1 VHDEIEPSEPLERE
15 PNEVTCALGPPQVAI
30 RAACGEDAEPVGFEF
45 RCDRAADPAG
55 PSGNQGPFV
64 SAR

>member
-1 VHDEIEPSEPLERE
+1 MHDEIEPSEPLERE

-30 RAACGEDAEPVGFEF
+30 RAACGEDAEPVSLES

-55 PSGNQGPFV
+55 SSGNQGPFV

>member
-1 VHDEIEPSEPLERE
+1 VHDEIEPSKPLERK
-15 PNEVTCALGPPQVAI
+15 PNEVTRSLGLPQVTI
-30 RAACGEDAEPVGFEF
+30 RAACGENAEPVSLES
-45 RCDRAADPAG
+45 RCDRASDPAG